1 MQWKQMMR
9 DCSDG
14 RSRPRL
20 IRAAVAIAIGLA
32 AFFPGPVRA
41 DESGISFWLP
51 GQFGS
56 LAAAP
61 GVPGWAMAEVY
72 YHTSLSASGAVA
84 AARQIQVGRFP
95 ATVNV
100 SLNAS
105 LTAQADAILLNP
117 SYTFATPVLGG
128 QLTLGMVGVFGR
140 VTADINGTLTTVTGP
155 IVGTRMGSIGDSL
168 TSVGDLYPMASLKW
182 NAGVHNFM
190 TYVQGDV
197 PVGAYDPGRLANLG
211 IGHGAVDGGG
221 GYTYFNP
228 QSGQEFSAVA
238 GLTYN
243 LKNPDT
249 QYQNGIDFHFDW
261 GVSQFLTK
269 QAFVGFVGYG
279 YQQITDDSGANP
291 ILGGFRSRVFG
302 IGPQFGY
309 LFPVGDMQGYVN
321 VKAYGEFAAEN
332 RPAGWNAWLTFSISP
347 MAPASTVTPTRRVVT
362 K

>member
-1 MQWKQMMR
+1 MMHE
-9 DCSDG
+9 CSEDRG
-14 RSRPRL
+14 SPSL
-20 IRAAVAIAIGLA
+20 IQAGIAIAIGLA
-32 AFFPGPVRA
+32 ALLPGSVHA
-41 DESGISFWLP
+41 DENGFSFWLP

-72 YHTSLSASGAVA
+72 YHTTVSASGAVA
-84 AARQIQVGRFP
+84 AARQIQVGRIP
-95 ATVNV
+95 ANVNV

-105 LTAQADAILLNP
+105 LTGKADAILLNP
-117 SYTFATPVLGG
+117 TYTFATPVLGG
-128 QLTLGMVGVFGR
+128 QLTLGMVGVFARLAAGI
-140 VTADINGTLTTVTGP
+140 DGTLTTVIGP
-155 IVGTRMGSIGDSL
+155 VVGTRTGSIGDSL
-168 TSVGDLYPMASLKW
+168 TSVGDLYPMATLKW

-190 TYVQGDV
+190 TYVTGDI
-197 PVGAYDPGRLANLG
+197 PVGAYDPGRLTNIG

-228 QSGQEFSAVA
+228 ATGQEFSAVA

-243 LKNPDT
+243 FKNPDT
-249 QYQNGIDFHFDW
+249 QYQNGINLHLDW
-261 GVSQFLTK
+261 GISQFLTK
-269 QAFVGFVGYG
+269 QVFVGLVGYG
-279 YQQITDDSGANP
+279 YQQVTDDIGAHP

-309 LFPVGDMQGYVN
+309 LFPIGDMQGYAN

-332 RPAGWNAWLTFSISP
+332 RAAGWNAWLTFSVSP
-347 MAPASTVTPTRRVVT
+347 TAPTSAVAPPRRMVT

>member
-1 MQWKQMMR
+1 MTPTR
-9 DCSDG
+9 NARRG
-14 RSRPRL
+14 RGRPVL
-20 IRAAVAIAIGLA
+20 LSTVAIATIALLIS
-32 AFFPGPVRA
+32 PQPSQA
-41 DESGISFWLP
+41 DEGGISFWLP
-51 GQFGS
+51 GQFSS

-72 YHTSLSASGAVA
+72 SHTTLSASGAVA
-84 AARQIQVGRFP
+84 AARQIEVGRFP

-100 SLNAS
+100 SLNAN
-105 LTAQADAILLNP
+105 LNAQADLVLLNP
-117 SYTFATPVLGG
+117 TYTFATPVLGG
-128 QLTLGMVGVFGR
+128 QLAIGVTGIFGR
-140 VTADINGTLTTVTGP
+140 SSASIDGTLTAVVGP
-155 IVGTRMGSIGDSL
+155 IVGTRMGSIADSL
-168 TSVGDLYPMASLKW
+168 TSVGDLYPIASLKW

-190 TYVQGDV
+190 TYVTGDI
-197 PVGAYDPGRLANLG
+197 PVGAYDPGRLVNLG
-211 IGHGAVDGGG
+211 IGHGAIDGGG

-228 QSGQEFSAVA
+228 QSGQEFSIVS

-243 LKNPDT
+243 LKNNDT

-261 GVSQFLTK
+261 GMSQFLTK

-279 YQQITDDSGANP
+279 YQQLTDDSGAHP

-309 LFPVGDMQGYVN
+309 LFPIGDMQGYIN

-332 RPAGWNAWLTFSISP
+332 RPAGFNTWLTFSISP
-347 MAPASTVTPTRRVVT
+347 MAPASTVAPTRRVVT

>member
-1 MQWKQMMR
+1 MMR
-9 DCSDG
+9 ERCDYRTG
-14 RSRPRL
+14 RWRIQAGL
-20 IRAAVAIAIGLA
+20 ALAIGLA
-32 AFFPGPVRA
+32 ASMPGPVRA
-41 DESGISFWLP
+41 DEGGISFWLP
-51 GQFGS
+51 GQFSS

-61 GVPGWAMAEVY
+61 GVPGWAMAAVY
-72 YHTSLSASGAVA
+72 YHTTLSASGAVA
-84 AARQIQVGRFP
+84 AARQIEIGRFP

-100 SLNAS
+100 NLNAN
-105 LTAQADAILLNP
+105 LHAQGDLVLLNP
-117 SYTFATPVLGG
+117 TYTFATPVLGG
-128 QLTLGMVGVFGR
+128 QLAIGVTGIFGR
-140 VTADINGTLTTVTGP
+140 SSANIDGTLTTVVGP

-168 TSVGDLYPMASLKW
+168 TSVGDLYPVASLKW

-190 TYVQGDV
+190 TYVTADI
-197 PVGAYDPGRLANLG
+197 PVGAYDPGRLVNLG

-228 QSGQEFSAVA
+228 QSGQEFSVVS

-243 LKNPDT
+243 FKNTDT
-249 QYQNGIDFHFDW
+249 QYQNGVDFHFDW
-261 GVSQFLTK
+261 GMSQFLTK
-269 QAFVGFVGYG
+269 QAFFGLVGYG
-279 YQQITDDSGANP
+279 YQQINDDSGANP

-347 MAPASTVTPTRRVVT
+347 MAPASTVAPTRRVVT

>member
-1 MQWKQMMR
+1 MTYAKSER
-9 DCSDG
+9 STG
-14 RSRPRL
+14 RRA
-20 IRAAVAIAIGLA
+20 IQAGIGAAVLTLGSLS
-32 AFFPGPVRA
+32 GPARA
-41 DESGISFWLP
+41 DENGYSFWLP

-72 YHTSLSASGAVA
+72 YHTSVSASGAVA

-95 ATVNV
+95 ANVNV

-105 LTAQADAILLNP
+105 LTGHADAILLNP

-128 QLTLGMVGVFGR
+128 QLTLGMTGAFGR
-140 VTADINGTLTTVTGP
+140 VTADINGTLTTVVGP
-155 IVGTRMGSIGDSL
+155 VVGTRTGSITDDL
-168 TSVGDLYPMASLKW
+168 TSVGDLFPMASLKW

-190 TYVQGDV
+190 TYVTGNI
-197 PVGAYDPGRLANLG
+197 PVGFHDSGRLANLT

-228 QSGQEFSAVA
+228 QSGQEFSVVS

-243 LKNPDT
+243 LKNHDT
-249 QYQNGIDFHFDW
+249 QYRNGIDFHFDW
-261 GVSQFLTK
+261 GMSQFLTK
-269 QAFVGFVGYG
+269 QTFVGLVGYG
-279 YQQITDDSGANP
+279 YQQLTDDSGAHP
-291 ILGGFRSRVFG
+291 ILGGFRSRIFG

-321 VKAYGEFAAEN
+321 VKAYGEFAA
-332 RPAGWNAWLTFSISP
+332 
-347 MAPASTVTPTRRVVT
+347 
-362 K
+362 

>member
-1 MQWKQMMR
+1 MAHDIPKQNSNHWRTCRGISVAVLMF
-9 DCSDG
+9 G
-14 RSRPRL
+14 
-20 IRAAVAIAIGLA
+20 AAY
-32 AFFPGPVRA
+32 A
-41 DESGISFWLP
+41 DESGVSFWLP
-51 GQFGS
+51 GQFSS

-72 YHTSLSASGAVA
+72 YHTSLSAFGAVA
-84 AARQIQVGRFP
+84 AARQIQVGRLP

-128 QLTLGMVGVFGR
+128 QLNLGMVGVFGR
-140 VTADINGTLTTVTGP
+140 VAADINGTLTGP
-155 IVGTRMGSIGDSL
+155 FATRMGSIGDSV

-190 TYVQGDV
+190 TYVTGDI
-197 PVGAYDPGRLANLG
+197 PVGAYDQTRLANLG

-228 QSGQEFSAVA
+228 QSGQEFSVVT

-243 LKNPDT
+243 LKNSDT
-249 QYQNGIDFHFDW
+249 QYQNGVDFHFDW
-261 GVSQFLTK
+261 GASQFLSK
-269 QAFVGFVGYG
+269 QVFVGLVGYG

-309 LFPVGDMQGYVN
+309 LFPVGDM
-321 VKAYGEFAAEN
+321 
-332 RPAGWNAWLTFSISP
+332 
-347 MAPASTVTPTRRVVT
+347 
-362 K
+362 